1 MIKEIKKKQG
11 SGKGRDEW
19 ERERKRERNVMEG
32 RMEMR
37 ERKGEG

>member
-1 MIKEIKKKQG
+1 MIKEILKKQG